1 MGSYITTTPPRFIN
15 MSNLPKAADADTIK
29 ANESL
34 RQHQKNQETK
44 LVTGQSGEKIALNN
58 GYTRKATVYLKQN
71 TDCEINID
79 KPCTKVMIESCN
91 GCTIRLNAAINTEV
105 VEFWN
110 CDDATL
116 EINTKV
122 KTLQADLCTNAT
134 TKFAEKSYFSQ
145 IIWAG
150 MKNYVITIGS
160 DRLETGY
167 ETIDR
172 EEVPDL
178 KERFDQFIIRYV
190 KGKLLQELIVRLKN
204 GFPTTEREAAAFDEQ
219 KEKNDRLY
227 EAHVRKMLSSGVA
240 GIGEKLEKLNK
251 TEVKKVGRN
260 DACTCGSGK
269 KYKKCCEGKSILET
283 EEAKKQ
289 IAEAKEAIEA
299 ADDEEKKKNEEVR
312 KLAADLTK

>member
-1 MGSYITTTPPRFIN
+1 MVFP
-15 MSNLPKAADADTIK
+15 
-29 ANESL
+29 
-34 RQHQKNQETK
+34 
-44 LVTGQSGEKIALNN
+44 V
-58 GYTRKATVYLKQN
+58 
-71 TDCEINID
+71 
-79 KPCTKVMIESCN
+79 
-91 GCTIRLNAAINTEV
+91 
-105 VEFWN
+105 
-110 CDDATL
+110 
-116 EINTKV
+116 
-122 KTLQADLCTNAT
+122 
-134 TKFAEKSYFSQ
+134 
-145 IIWAG
+145 
-150 MKNYVITIGS
+150 GS
-160 DRLETGY
+160 DKLETGI

-172 EEVPDL
+172 EEVPDF

-190 KGKLLQELIVRLKN
+190 KGKLLQELVVRLKN

-299 ADDEEKKKNEEVR
+299 ADAEEKKKKPMKF
-312 KLAADLTK
+312 KLANEVTK